1 MWHHFLD
8 VILRNSILYACET
21 YYNLNEN
28 QIRQLERIEEGYLR
42 KLFQTSAGCP
52 IAQLYLEA
60 GFIPARFAIKKA
72 RLLFLKSILEEKQD
86 SMIHRF
92 ITLQLEQPTRGDWVS
107 SCKQDLKDLNINLS
121 FKEISTISKYQ
132 FKKQIKESI
141 SKEALKYVIG
151 KQGKKGQ
158 EIKQA
163 GAELCQAQ
171 LNFAS

>member
-1 MWHHFLD
+1 MK
-8 VILRNSILYACET
+8 R
-21 YYNLNEN
+21 
-28 QIRQLERIEEGYLR
+28 IRE
-42 KLFQTSAGCP
+42 LFQTSTGCP
-52 IAQLYLEA
+52 IAQLHLES

-72 RLLFLKSILEEKQD
+72 RLLFLKSILEEKKD

-132 FKKQIKESI
+132 FKKEIKKAI
-141 SKEALKYVIG
+141 SKEAFKYLKG

-158 EIKQA
+158 EIEYSELKL
-163 GAELCQAQ
+163 AEYLQPNEEEITIQ
-171 LNFAS
+171 EIFLQ